1 MAAFVAA
8 FPFPDFCSPF
18 PHSLPSKRGT
28 MNDTAWLWIA
38 KGAGA
43 VAGSAISLA
52 YILPHGRREAA
63 IRFAV
68 GVVCGLVFG
77 GTAGL
82 KVASELGIAGLIGP
96 VEQMLMGAAL
106 ASLCAWWALG
116 FIMRAFEQNWPLRK
130 FQEQGRENADE
141 R

>member
-1 MAAFVAA
+1 
-8 FPFPDFCSPF
+8 
-18 PHSLPSKRGT
+18 
-28 MNDTAWLWIA
+28 MNDTNWLWLA
-38 KGAGA
+38 KLAGA
-43 VAGSAISLA
+43 VGGSAISLA

-63 IRFAV
+63 SRFAV

-82 KVASELGIAGLIGP
+82 KIASELGVEAIIGP
-96 VEQMLMGAAL
+96 IEMMLMGSAA

-116 FIMRAFEQNWPLRK
+116 FVMRAFEQNRIVGMFRK
-130 FQEQGRENADE
+130 RDQENADG

>member
-1 MAAFVAA
+1 MT
-8 FPFPDFCSPF
+8 DIS
-18 PHSLPSKRGT
+18 GT
-28 MNDTAWLWIA
+28 GWLWAA

-52 YILPHGRREAA
+52 YILPQGRREAA
-63 IRFAV
+63 VRFAV

-82 KVASELGIAGLIGP
+82 KIALELGIDQLIGTS
-96 VEQMLMGAAL
+96 ETMLMGSAA

-116 FIMRAFEQNWPLRK
+116 PLLRGFERWGGFWKR
-130 FQEQGRENADE
+130 RDE
-141 R
+141 KSR